1 MMAVMGGAP
10 RSSRSAPAVT
20 VADFR
25 ARFPEFEA
33 NPDAQVQTALDD
45 AKPWNG
51 FGAWAG
57 FYVQGVCTLA
67 AHILALANQRA
78 AGNGAGSKPTGII
91 RQKTGQKA
99 GALSNSFGNWTGYSS
114 GGSSSI
120 PAWLAQTGYG
130 VEWYGMARVRGM
142 GAAVVPT
149 DLTPGVGDLDWT
161 RQHP

>member
-1 MMAVMGGAP
+1 MIAVMGGAP

-25 ARFPEFEA
+25 ARFPEFAA
-33 NPDAQVQTALDD
+33 NSDEQVQTALDD

-51 FGAWAG
+51 IAAWG
-57 FYVQGVCTLA
+57 TFYTQGVCTLA
-67 AHILALANQRA
+67 AHTLAVSNQRA
-78 AGNGAGSKPTGII
+78 AGNGSGAKPTGII
-91 RQKTGQKA
+91 RQKTGSRA

-130 VEWYGMARVRGM
+130 VEWYGMARIRGI
-142 GAAVVPT
+142 GALVVPP
-149 DLTPGVGDLDWT
+149 DDMPREGDLDWS